1 MVRPDEAAA
10 MLGMSENTFR
20 TYVMPELRV
29 VRINR
34 LRLIRVSDL
43 ERWVR
48 EQPSTPAAELVR

>member
-1 MVRPDEAAA
+1 
-10 MLGMSENTFR
+10 MSENTFR